1 MCNVLLGLFSPFRFS
16 LDTYL
21 DYNIKKFKDNIRF
34 LEVCINRDGEMG
46 GIAPLFFDG
55 AVCAFDELPLPNN
68 TVELEKVY
76 KYLDKI
82 RSKQTVNT
90 TISMFVYGIIKRVK
104 DLLE

>member
-1 MCNVLLGLFSPFRFS
+1 
-16 LDTYL
+16 
-21 DYNIKKFKDNIRF
+21 
-34 LEVCINRDGEMG
+34 MG

-68 TVELEKVY
+68 KVELEKVY

-82 RSKQTVNT
+82 RNKQTVNT